1 MDQHLSE
8 KILVLLELVIVLNSV
23 GTSVFE
29 GLYDSNGM
37 LANIG
42 LFLSNQFTLI
52 IGLTFYVIP
61 QKAIVESFLFSVDAE
76 NEEILYP

>member
-1 MDQHLSE
+1 
-8 KILVLLELVIVLNSV
+8 VLLELVIVLNSV

-42 LFLSNQFTLI
+42 LFLS
-52 IGLTFYVIP
+52 LTFYVIP